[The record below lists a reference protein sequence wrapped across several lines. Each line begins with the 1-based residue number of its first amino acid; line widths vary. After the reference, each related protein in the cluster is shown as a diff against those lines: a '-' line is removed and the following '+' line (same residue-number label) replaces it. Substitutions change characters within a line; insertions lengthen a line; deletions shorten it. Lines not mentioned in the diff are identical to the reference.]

1 MSTIHNL
8 NVGFKGTTFNLEQGL
23 DAEFILMSGKTLLP
37 LPEPGVT
44 CLWESSELVRVYRA
58 QQTTQTKTQFLSFGD
73 ERMEIEPLKKY
84 KTVRLLRLS
93 VSTEWLI
100 ENNLLDSFA
109 QIKNLYD
116 FVSLP
121 SFYESLDSQLLT
133 LVRNSDPSRLNNNL
147 RLKSALFNYLNSYF
161 EVLKSPKVLKNDRLK
176 IEWVVNNYMLEFE
189 QPIPTITEL
198 SNQLSMSE
206 SKFKYLFKEAFGM
219 PFYQYYQQKRM
230 SEAAEWLK
238 SGALNVTGVSQKLG
252 YSHPIKFIG
261 QFKKLFG
268 VTPLRYA
275 KGKE

>member
-8 NVGFKGTTFNLEQGL
+8 NVNFKGTTFNLEQGL

-44 CLWESSELVRVYRA
+44 YLWESSELVRVHRS
-58 QQTTQTKTQFLSFGD
+58 QQTIQAKTQFLSFGD
-73 ERMEIEPLKKY
+73 ERIEIEPLKKY

-100 ENNLLDSFA
+100 ENNLRDSFA

-121 SFYESLDSQLLT
+121 SFYESLDSQLLA
-133 LVRNSDPSRLNNNL
+133 LVRNTDPSRLNNNL

-176 IEWVVNNYMLEFE
+176 IEWVVNNYMLQFE

-230 SEAAEWLK
+230 NEAAEWLK
-238 SGALNVTGVSQKLG
+238 SGELNVTGVSQKLG